1 MCIYIQLCREKV
13 FCLSVRL
20 NANLVTSLVVRLTV
34 GASTRLIVHGLDFSG
49 FDQVLN
55 FVTWLTPVALTGPLL
70 LDSVWSLAE
79 MAIVGEETGVCLG
92 FAVSPFVCSCHDV
105 VFVV

>member
-1 MCIYIQLCREKV
+1 MHIQYVGKKSL
-13 FCLSVRL
+13 FIRL
-20 NANLVTSLVVRLTV
+20 NANLLLVVRLTV
-34 GASTRLIVHGLDFSG
+34 GASARLIVHGLDFSG
-49 FDQVLN
+49 FDQVLD

-70 LDSVWSLAE
+70 LDSVWGLAV
-79 MAIVGEETGVCLG
+79 MAIVGEETRVCLG